1 MSEIVKRPL
10 WINLLLVVLPA
21 WLIVSGIGAI
31 WYYFHLE
38 KKEALVEQQRFSQS
52 VSIPLLS
59 DDLRK
64 IVEVIGERNRS
75 SEKAAGNLSRTSSMI
90 EGLLGP
96 SNTGYAIKQHSGPS
110 EWPLLQVSILGKD
123 SKAPAIWVLTSYDS
137 PPGSR
142 GAEANAT
149 GLAATLATAQAL
161 ANDDP
166 AGSIH
171 FLLLPHANDPE
182 GPILETV
189 GKVLELFNVSAP
201 QSSLLYVEAMGAG
214 EALWISSRETTATP
228 LSFVSGLG
236 EIHGAED
243 VCMGE
248 DTDFTS
254 ILAESGLPAVRV
266 STRRTMIPAENPDRL
281 PFAPTVAASTGR
293 LIELIRRCA
302 AAPTTGR

>member
-1 MSEIVKRPL
+1 MSENAKRPL
-10 WINLLLVVLPA
+10 WINILLIVLPA
-21 WLIVSGIGAI
+21 WLIVSGIGAL

-38 KKEALVEQQRFSQS
+38 KKETLVEQQRFSQS

-64 IVEVIGERNRS
+64 IVEVIGERNGS
-75 SEKAAGNLSRTSSMI
+75 SEKAAANLSRTSSMI

-96 SNTGYAIKQHSGPS
+96 SNTGYAIQRHSGPDS
-110 EWPLLQVSILGKD
+110 WPLLQVSILGKD
-123 SKAPAIWVLTSYDS
+123 PKAPAIWVLTSYDS

-142 GAEANAT
+142 GTEANAT
-149 GLAATLATAQAL
+149 GLAATLATAQTL
-161 ANDDP
+161 ANDAP

-171 FLLLPHANDPE
+171 FLFLPHANDPD

-189 GKVLELFNVSAP
+189 GTVLELYSVSP
-201 QSSLLYVEAMGAG
+201 PKTTLLYVEAMGAG
-214 EALWISSRETTATP
+214 EALWMSSRETAAAP
-228 LSFVSGLG
+228 LNFITGLG

-243 VCMGE
+243 ICVGE

-266 STRRTMIPAENPDRL
+266 STRRTMIPAEDPDRL

-302 AAPTTGR
+302 AAPASER